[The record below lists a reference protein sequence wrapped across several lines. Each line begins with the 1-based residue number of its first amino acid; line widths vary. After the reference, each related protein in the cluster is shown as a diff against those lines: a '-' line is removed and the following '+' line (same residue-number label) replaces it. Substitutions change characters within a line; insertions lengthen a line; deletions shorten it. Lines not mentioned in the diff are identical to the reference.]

1 MQLSVSC
8 DVTLGPKTQNFL
20 KMVDLELA
28 FVLVKKVLRF
38 SSVKKRQLKKS
49 LIMTSSTLL

>member
-8 DVTLGPKTQNFL
+8 DVPLDPKTQKFL

-49 LIMTSSTLL
+49 LIMTSRTFL